1 VDEALDGVLFVDE
14 AYSLVSEQGDDQF
27 GHEAVQAL
35 LKRMEDD
42 RHRLVVI
49 VAGYP
54 APMQEMLQTNP
65 GLSSRFQRTL
75 SFPDYTADE
84 LVEIFDRMCQRDHY
98 VCSEAARKALQST
111 FEGLVQEKDEHFGN
125 ARLARNL
132 FESAVRRLANRVVSV
147 TPLTREI
154 LITLQAEDIQFGE
167 DD

>member
-1 VDEALDGVLFVDE
+1 
-14 AYSLVSEQGDDQF
+14 
-27 GHEAVQAL
+27 
-35 LKRMEDD
+35 
-42 RHRLVVI
+42 
-49 VAGYP
+49 
-54 APMQEMLQTNP
+54 
-65 GLSSRFQRTL
+65 L

-98 VCSEAARKALQST
+98 VFSEAARKALQST

-132 FESAVRRLANRVVSV
+132 FESAVRRLANRVVRV

-154 LITLQAEDIQFGE
+154 LSTLQAEDIQFGE